1 MKHPRLTMTTGLD
14 DCQPAA
20 RAGRVLMLCHRVP
33 YPLDR
38 GDRIRAYHIL
48 EHLSRRFDVSLAC
61 TSDEPVGC
69 DSLREL
75 HKLADRVAVQRVNPL
90 WSKLRGVASLAAGGA
105 ITPAC
110 FYRGGLA
117 KTILQWHEAEPFD
130 SVLTFCTG
138 MIHYARQLTS
148 FDRVTKPCLNP
159 RELSRPALRHVIDLV
174 DVDSAKWLDYA
185 RHSRAPMRWVYR
197 AEAKRLR
204 RIESGRDDYF
214 DGVAVVSRAEAD
226 IYRREVGDHP
236 GLTVVRHA
244 VDLDYFKPMSDG
256 EDKKTLVFVGV
267 LNYRPN
273 VDGITWFVDNV
284 MPQLLKRI
292 DGVTLKIVG
301 RHPTAQVSALGS
313 RPGVEVV
320 GPVDDVREYLR
331 EATAVVAPLQ
341 IARGVQTKVL
351 EAMASGRVV
360 VCSPGAARGIEAR
373 DGDHFL
379 VADTAH
385 QWVDQLERVFTEP
398 QLRAFLAL
406 RARAQVERVYPWEKC
421 LAPLAGLLSG
431 AGAGLGA
438 GLSGTPIGILDD
450 AKTLPERGLD
460 IPEAA

>member
-1 MKHPRLTMTTGLD
+1 MIRMKHPRLTMTIGSAGSQDT
-14 DCQPAA
+14 A
-20 RAGRVLMLCHRVP
+20 RVQRVLMLCHRVP

-48 EHLSRRFDVSLAC
+48 EHLSRRFEVSLAC
-61 TSDEPVGC
+61 TSDEPVGR

-75 HKLADRVAVQRVNPL
+75 YKLTDQVAVQRVNPL
-90 WSKLRGVASLAAGGA
+90 WSKLRGVASLATGGA

-110 FYRGGLA
+110 FYRRGLA
-117 KTILQWHEAEPFD
+117 KTILQWHDAEPFD
-130 SVLTFCTG
+130 AVLTFCTG

-148 FDRVTKPCLNP
+148 FDRVTKPCLDP
-159 RELSRPALRHVIDLV
+159 RELARPALRHVIDLV

-185 RHSRAPMRWVYR
+185 RHSKAPMRWVYR

-204 RIESGRDDYF
+204 RIEAGCEDYF

-236 GLTVVRHA
+236 GLKVVRHA
-244 VDLDYFKPMSDG
+244 VDLDYFKPMPDG
-256 EDKKTLVFVGV
+256 AGKNTLVFVGV

-273 VDGITWFVDNV
+273 VEGITWFVDNV

-320 GPVDDVREYLR
+320 GPVADVRRYLCD
-331 EATAVVAPLQ
+331 ATAVVAPLQ

-360 VCSPGAARGIEAR
+360 VCSRGAAEGIEGR

-379 VADTAH
+379 VADTAQ
-385 QWVDQLERVFTEP
+385 QWVDQLERVLTQP
-398 QLRAFLAL
+398 QLRACVAL

-421 LAPLAGLLSG
+421 LEPLTGLLSG
-431 AGAGLGA
+431 
-438 GLSGTPIGILDD
+438 SGGVSAVALDETL
-450 AKTLPERGLD
+450 TLPERGLD